1 MTKTLKKGDVVT
13 FKNETYRF
21 IVDSV
26 WHGGEIVHLELENE
40 RGEYCYAIPSKSLE
54 KVENK

>member
-26 WHGGEIVHLELENE
+26 WHGGEIVQECMQVNLI
-40 RGEYCYAIPSKSLE
+40 RWQTFPFAAVVIT
-54 KVENK
+54 V